1 LPKKKYNQ
9 PEREVT
15 RRQISHWQRESR
27 IQRFTLIGGIVI
39 IVAVLIIV
47 GVGVFTSKIAPGRAV
62 VIKAGEAEF
71 TQSYFNDALSIY
83 GRQMY
88 SYYQQMGLASST
100 SYSQVLSNI
109 TDSVVATIQRNA
121 VVKAAAAQLD
131 PPVTVSDDE
140 IEKSVSGNSSANVP
154 ELNQATKDAIYA
166 DLLDGKLQSYFDTKI
181 PQTAEQRAVLAM
193 FMESES
199 QAEDVKAQIAGG
211 ADFRNLAKELSLESN
226 SKSKDGDF
234 GFVPEG
240 VLSTTLGNRSD
251 TVLDDLVF
259 SSNTTANSL
268 VSAEDKD
275 QSKSIGY
282 WVLKV
287 VEYQTATTP
296 TATEATPTTS
306 SNATEVKIHVMAM
319 LLGSKDQ
326 ADQMKAEL
334 DNGADFATLAK
345 ANSQYTN
352 ATMDGGDLSFIA
364 KGKLGT
370 AADAVLF
377 PDDTTKALTAGTIT
391 DPIADTS
398 QTTKGGFWLAEVTAI
413 DPNKT
418 IEGDNRTTLA
428 NNLKSDWE
436 TEKTSDT
443 SQNANLLTPDQIS
456 KAQADALA
464 RGY

>member
-1 LPKKKYNQ
+1 
-9 PEREVT
+9 
-15 RRQISHWQRESR
+15 
-27 IQRFTLIGGIVI
+27 
-39 IVAVLIIV
+39 
-47 GVGVFTSKIAPGRAV
+47 
-62 VIKAGEAEF
+62 
-71 TQSYFNDALSIY
+71 
-83 GRQMY
+83 
-88 SYYQQMGLASST
+88 
-100 SYSQVLSNI
+100 
-109 TDSVVATIQRNA
+109 
-121 VVKAAAAQLD
+121 
-131 PPVTVSDDE
+131 
-140 IEKSVSGNSSANVP
+140 VP
-154 ELNQATKDAIYA
+154 ALNQATKDAIYA
-166 DLLDGKLQSYFDTKI
+166 DLLDGKLKSYFDTKV

-193 FMESES
+193 FLESDI
-199 QAEDVKAQIAGG
+199 QAEDIKAQIAGG
-211 ADFRNLAKELSLESN
+211 AVFPDLAKELSLESN

-234 GFVPEG
+234 GFVPKG
-240 VLSTTLGNRSD
+240 VLPTTLGNRSD
-251 TVLDDLVF
+251 NVLEDLVF
-259 SSNTTANSL
+259 SSNTTVNSL

-287 VEYQTATTP
+287 VEYQTATATP

-306 SNATEVKIHVMAM
+306 SNTTEVKIHVMAM

-326 ADQMKAEL
+326 ATQMKTEL
-334 DNGADFATLAK
+334 DNGTDFATLAK

-352 ATMDGGDLSFIA
+352 ATTDGGDLSFIA

-377 PDDTTKALTAGTIT
+377 PDDTTKALAAGTIT

-398 QTTKGGFWLAEVTAI
+398 QTTKGGFWLADVTAI

-443 SQNANLLTPDQIS
+443 SQNANLLTQDQIS

-464 RGY
+464 RG